1 MHRKYNKNTLAY
13 FLFEHIDFIKA
24 FDSFHRESL
33 WEVAK
38 LYGIPGKY
46 IRIYKA
52 LYDNSRWC
60 IQMSNR

>member
-1 MHRKYNKNTLAY
+1 LAY

-24 FDSFHRESL
+24 VDGVHRESL

-38 LYGIPGKY
+38 LYGIPGIY

-52 LYDNSRWC
+52 LY
-60 IQMSNR
+60 